1 MISSFGIAII
11 LNMNII
17 TCDCPNLYDF
27 YDFVICRCLTRELER
42 HFVFRWPSGASMEK
56 RFIAKSL
63 KECMTWSLPLIRICG
78 HVLSFTK
85 CLSEKKHM
93 ERRRHNPYHIQL
105 EQAYSVSIKVSHYFG
120 IHLMIWLHRDV
131 YLYISLNLHM

>member
-1 MISSFGIAII
+1 
-11 LNMNII
+11 
-17 TCDCPNLYDF
+17 
-27 YDFVICRCLTRELER
+27 
-42 HFVFRWPSGASMEK
+42 
-56 RFIAKSL
+56 
-63 KECMTWSLPLIRICG
+63 
-78 HVLSFTK
+78 
-85 CLSEKKHM
+85 M